1 MASYEQSKSSK
12 LWSVRFRENTPD
24 GVKNKRLSGFKT
36 KKEAQ
41 AAYITYVNA
50 KPKNAPVNP
59 SDKLLFADLIRHYL
73 EHTKTRVKSSSYYDI
88 ENKISKHIM
97 PFFDSKVVSEVT
109 PLDILTWQNTV
120 DKYSYKYKSGLR
132 TFLSSIYKFG
142 ERYYDV
148 KNIMPKVE
156 PFRNLEA
163 KKKMLFW
170 TLEEFNTFIAHV
182 AEFEFN
188 VFFRVLYITG
198 CRKGEALALEW
209 ADIDFKKKT
218 VSITKNLTR
227 KSAESTYAIT
237 TPKNS
242 SSDREV
248 DIPESLC
255 KLLKTLKESQGP
267 SPSAMLPPL
276 PKGEASRFVFGGNK
290 PFAERTIDRRFA
302 TACDLAGVPKIRIHD
317 LRHSCASLLISKGI
331 SIVAV
336 SQRLGH
342 ANIEQTLNT
351 YSHMM
356 PSDTTKI
363 IEIFDSI

>member
-1 MASYEQSKSSK
+1 MASYEQNKNSK
-12 LWSVRFRENTPD
+12 LWSVRFREDTPE
-24 GVKNKRLSGFKT
+24 GTKNKRLSGFKT
-36 KKEAQ
+36 KKDAQ
-41 AAYITYVNA
+41 AAYITYINER
-50 KPKNAPVNP
+50 PKIAAAP
-59 SDKLLFADLIRHYL
+59 SQKLLFADLIRNYL
-73 EHTKTRVKSSSYYDI
+73 AHTKTRVKPSSYYDI
-88 ENKISKHIM
+88 ENKIAKHIM
-97 PFFDSKVVSEVT
+97 PFFDDKVVSDVT
-109 PLDILTWQNTV
+109 PLDILNWQRTV
-120 DKYSYKYKSGLR
+120 DRYSYKYKSGLR

-142 ERYYDV
+142 ERYYDI

-156 PFRNLEA
+156 PFRNLEQ

-170 TLEEFNTFIAHV
+170 TLDEFNTFIPYV
-182 AEFEFN
+182 SDFEFN
-188 VFFRVLYITG
+188 VFFRTLYITG

-209 ADIDFKKKT
+209 ADIDFKKKKI
-218 VSITKNLTR
+218 SITKNLTR
-227 KSAESTYAIT
+227 KVSNEVYAIT

-242 SSDREV
+242 SSNREV

-255 KLLKTLKESQGP
+255 KALSELKQSQSTG
-267 SPSAMLPPL
+267 
-276 PKGEASRFVFGGNK
+276 RFVFGDER

-302 TACDLAGVPKIRIHD
+302 AACELSGVPKIRIHD

-342 ANIEQTLNT
+342 SNIEQTLNT

>member
-12 LWSVRFRENTPD
+12 LWSVRFREDTPD

-36 KKEAQ
+36 KKDAQ
-41 AAYITYVNA
+41 AGYIKYVNER
-50 KPKNAPVNP
+50 PKVAAAPT
-59 SDKLLFADLIRHYL
+59 DKLLFADLIRHYL
-73 EHTKTRVKSSSYYDI
+73 AHTKTRVKSSSYYDI
-88 ENKISKHIM
+88 EGKISKHIM
-97 PFFDSKVVSEVT
+97 PYFDDKLVDEVT
-109 PLDILTWQNTV
+109 PLDILEWQQTIDN
-120 DKYSYKYKSGLR
+120 YSYKYKSGLR

-142 ERYYDV
+142 ERYYDI

-156 PFRNLEA
+156 PFRNLEK

-170 TLEEFNTFIAHV
+170 TLDEFNTFIPHV
-182 AEFEFN
+182 SEFEFN
-188 VFFRVLYITG
+188 VLFRLLYITG

-209 ADIDFKKKT
+209 SDIDFKKRT

-227 KSAESTYAIT
+227 KSSESTFAIT

-255 KLLKTLKESQGP
+255 KLLKILKESQETGT
-267 SPSAMLPPL
+267 
-276 PKGEASRFVFGGNK
+276 FVFGDNK

-342 ANIEQTLNT
+342 TNIEQTLNT

>member
-12 LWSVRFRENTPD
+12 LWSVRFREDTPN

-36 KKEAQ
+36 KKDAQ
-41 AAYITYVNA
+41 AGYIRYMNE
-50 KPKNAPVNP
+50 KPKVVAST
-59 SDKLLFADLIRHYL
+59 SDKLRFADLIRHYL
-73 EHTKTRVKSSSYYDI
+73 SHTKTRVKSSSYYDI
-88 ENKISKHIM
+88 ESKISTHIM
-97 PFFDSKVVSEVT
+97 PYFDDKFVDEVT
-109 PLDILTWQNTV
+109 PLDILEWQQTI
-120 DKYSYKYKSGLR
+120 DHYSYKYKSGLR

-142 ERYYDV
+142 DRYYDV

-156 PFRNLEA
+156 PFRNLEK

-170 TLEEFNTFIAHV
+170 TLDEFKTFIPHV
-182 AEFEFN
+182 TEFEFS
-188 VFFRVLYITG
+188 VLFRLLYITG

-209 ADIDFKKKT
+209 SDIDFKKRT

-237 TPKNS
+237 TPKNA
-242 SSDREV
+242 SSDRVV

-255 KLLKTLKESQGP
+255 TSLKTLKESQETGT
-267 SPSAMLPPL
+267 
-276 PKGEASRFVFGGNK
+276 FVFGDNK

-302 TACDLAGVPKIRIHD
+302 AACDLAGVPKIRIHD

-342 ANIEQTLNT
+342 SNIEQTLNT